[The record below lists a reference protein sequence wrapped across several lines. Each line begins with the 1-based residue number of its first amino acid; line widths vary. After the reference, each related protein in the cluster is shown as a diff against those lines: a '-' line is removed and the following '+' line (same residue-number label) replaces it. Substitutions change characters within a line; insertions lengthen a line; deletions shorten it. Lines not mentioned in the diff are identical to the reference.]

1 MEKIICKKQWICI
14 IVALIVGFSIN
25 SATSFAYNRNK
36 AATYAQTYAKKRNNK
51 YVSYSSNCTNFV
63 SQSLEAG
70 GYKQNN
76 TWYCGLV
83 SSSQQ
88 WSVSKKNYPYLRNKK
103 WGSLYKKYS
112 MSGNYTRPGSFVA
125 VDKGSVIYYD
135 WNADGTVDHAS
146 FVTFSGQN
154 KSTGKYETLICQNT
168 SDRKN
173 ESWNLQKYL
182 KEYDKAHNSKRAK
195 KCVYYVVEVG

>member
-1 MEKIICKKQWICI
+1 
-14 IVALIVGFSIN
+14 
-25 SATSFAYNRNK
+25 
-36 AATYAQTYAKKRNNK
+36 
-51 YVSYSSNCTNFV
+51 
-63 SQSLEAG
+63 
-70 GYKQNN
+70 
-76 TWYCGLV
+76 
-83 SSSQQ
+83 
-88 WSVSKKNYPYLRNKK
+88 
-103 WGSLYKKYS
+103 